1 MRGRSNI
8 FVLMKRIVPSMS
20 LRGARARGL
29 PLVTP
34 PRNGYRSEDYLRDI
48 SFERADIY
56 GASRRE
62 RERERERERK
72 RGGDLQIVQHNQ
84 APINPWTI
92 WPYELMTDLEL
103 PLRVYVVQSLLLPN
117 KSMGTI
123 LLCR

>member
-1 MRGRSNI
+1 
-8 FVLMKRIVPSMS
+8 MS

-48 SFERADIY
+48 SFERTYI
-56 GASRRE
+56 RRQPERKRE
-62 RERERERERK
+62 RERERERGEGE